1 MKKLFPFLT
10 LLLFN
15 GFLSSAQDD
24 RDSVSLKDIEIPN
37 SPAFILLDKAP
48 TSIERPTSSR
58 AFMLNV
64 VNSFTEGNGLPKN
77 YAVDFTPYW
86 FAKHPNLTSFKNFGY
101 DTKASKQ
108 KVFGQIKKASVSFAF
123 VNTMDSLSATQVNNI
138 ALGLRVNIISI
149 RSKKD
154 IEDFK
159 AANAGLVKY
168 LRLLDDKLN
177 EAGIFYP
184 IPIDD
189 TDEWKKKKEDYDNKV
204 KAFLATEELAKVDER
219 DKLAEIMKRKPL
231 LALDG
236 ALAYNN
242 FFLNNDFSQSHF
254 GRFGA
259 WMTLSIS
266 KGIQKSTSNNRYFN
280 LYAIGRFIS
289 DGTEMKDNKY
299 VVKSFFDAGGKIE
312 LEFQRISFG
321 YEYIYRSNDEVNTYR
336 SSGLLKYKISDQL
349 FLTGAFGKNFGKSD
363 NLISMLG
370 INWGLNTGNEKVSV
384 VKP

>member
-1 MKKLFPFLT
+1 MKKILSVLS
-10 LLLFN
+10 LLLHN
-15 GFLSSAQDD
+15 GFLMLAQNDK
-24 RDSVSLKDIEIPN
+24 DSVSLKDIEIPN
-37 SPAFILLDKAP
+37 SPAFILLDKSP

-64 VNSFTEGNGLPKN
+64 VNSFTDGNGLPKN
-77 YAVDFTPYW
+77 YAVDFTPWW
-86 FAKHPNLTSFKNFGY
+86 FAKHPKFTSFKNFGY
-101 DTKASKQ
+101 DPKASKQ

-123 VNTMDSLSATQVNNI
+123 VNTTDSLSKAQVNNI
-138 ALGLRVNIISI
+138 ALGLRVNLVSV

-154 IEDFK
+154 IEDYK
-159 AANAGLVKY
+159 SANAGLVKH
-168 LRLLDDKLN
+168 LRLMDDKLN

-184 IPIDD
+184 IPIED
-189 TDEWKKKKEDYDNKV
+189 TDDWRKKKEEYDNKV
-204 KAFLATEELAKVDER
+204 KAFLAVEELAKIDER
-219 DKLAEIMKRKPL
+219 DKLSEIMKRKPV

-236 ALAYNN
+236 AVAYNN

-266 KGIQKSTSNNRYFN
+266 KGIQKSTSSNRYFN

-289 DGTEMKDNKY
+289 DGTEMKDNQY
-299 VVKSFFDAGGKIE
+299 VIKSFIDAGGKVE

-321 YEYIYRSNDEVNTYR
+321 YEYIYRSNEEVNTYR